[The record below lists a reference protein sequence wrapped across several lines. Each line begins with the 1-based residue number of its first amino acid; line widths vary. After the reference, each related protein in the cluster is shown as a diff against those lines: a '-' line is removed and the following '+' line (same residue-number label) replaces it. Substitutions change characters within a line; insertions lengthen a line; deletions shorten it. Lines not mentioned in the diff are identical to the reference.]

1 MNMYQAYL
9 HCNQRVFTDS
19 RNPIPGALFVALQGE
34 RFDANAFVLDVLQ
47 QGAGMALT
55 SREDLKNHPQCVWV
69 ADTTIALQDLAR
81 EHRQHLNIPVV
92 AIAGSNG
99 KTTTKELVTAVL
111 KQRFNV
117 HATPGNFNNHIGLP
131 LTILSTPPQTEI
143 LVLEM
148 GSNHPGELQV
158 LCEIGRPTSGLL
170 TSLGKEHLEGFGSFE
185 AVVEEEGALFDY
197 LNVHQGTK
205 FVLKDDALLAGRSG
219 NDSNAF
225 FYGTSEDCDVIGQF
239 LAADPTVRFR
249 WSFSLP
255 PDEFEPEVKTQLIG
269 HYNFYN
275 FLAALAVGKYYG
287 VNVGQM
293 EKALAHYSPTNNR
306 SQYLE
311 KNGVHVLLDA
321 YNANPSSMELALDN
335 FEKNIQ
341 SDLKI
346 VVLGDMLE
354 LGSHEFEEHRALV
367 NKVNRMNFQEVWLVG
382 PAFLQHQAH
391 FAANATGYENVAA
404 LRASKKLTDYTGGW
418 MLFKGSRG
426 IAVEKF
432 LDEA

>member
-92 AIAGSNG
+92 GIAGSNG

-111 KQRFNV
+111 QQRFRV
-117 HATPGNFNNHIGLP
+117 HSTPGNFNNHIGLP

-225 FYGTSEDCDVIGQF
+225 FYGTSEDCDVIGEF
-239 LAADPTVRFR
+239 IAADPTVRFR
-249 WSFSLP
+249 WNFSLP
-255 PDEFEPEVKTQLIG
+255 PDPNDPEVISQLIG

-275 FLAALAVGKYYG
+275 LLAAATVGKYYG
-287 VNVGQM
+287 VNFGMM
-293 EKALAHYSPTNNR
+293 EKALSGYSPSNNR

-311 KNGVHVLLDA
+311 KEGVHLLLDA

-354 LGSHEFEEHRALV
+354 LGPHEEAEHHSIV
-367 NKVNRMNFQEVWLVG
+367 EKVKRMKFSEVWLVG
-382 PAFLQHQAH
+382 PAMLKQQPNFGSNM
-391 FAANATGYENVAA
+391 FGFENVAA
-404 LRASKKLTDYTGGW
+404 LRSSKKLTDYTGGW

>member
-92 AIAGSNG
+92 GIAGSNG

-111 KQRFNV
+111 QQRFRV
-117 HATPGNFNNHIGLP
+117 HSTPGNFNNHIGLP

-225 FYGTSEDCDVIGQF
+225 FYGTSEDCDVIGEF
-239 LAADPTVRFR
+239 IAADPTVRFR
-249 WSFSLP
+249 WNFSLP
-255 PDEFEPEVKTQLIG
+255 PDPNDPEVISQLIG

-275 FLAALAVGKYYG
+275 LLAAATVGKYYG
-287 VNVGQM
+287 VNFGMM
-293 EKALAHYSPTNNR
+293 EKALSGYSPSNNR

-311 KNGVHVLLDA
+311 KEGVHLLLDA

-354 LGSHEFEEHRALV
+354 LGPHEEAEHHSIV
-367 NKVNRMNFQEVWLVG
+367 EKVKRMNFSEVWLVG
-382 PAFLQHQAH
+382 PAMLKQQPNFGPNM
-391 FAANATGYENVAA
+391 FGFENVAA
-404 LRASKKLTDYTGGW
+404 LRSSKKLTDYTGGW

>member
-1 MNMYQAYL
+1 MNLYQAYL
-9 HCNQRVFTDS
+9 HCQQQVFTDS
-19 RNPIPGALFVALQGE
+19 RKIVPGALFFALQGE
-34 RFDANAFVLDVLQ
+34 RFNANAYVEEVLQ
-47 QGAGMALT
+47 NGAGMAVT
-55 SREDLKNHPQCVWV
+55 SRDDLKNHPQCIHV
-69 ADTTIALQDLAR
+69 ADTTQALQDLAR
-81 EHRQHLNIPVV
+81 EHRSNLNIPVV
-92 AIAGSNG
+92 GIAGSNG

-111 KQRFNV
+111 QQRFRV

-148 GSNHPGELQV
+148 GSNHPGELMV
-158 LCEIGRPTSGLL
+158 LCEIGAPTSGLL

-219 NDSNAF
+219 NESNAF
-225 FYGTSEDCDVIGQF
+225 FYGTTEDCDVIGEF
-239 LAADPTVRFR
+239 IAADPTVRFR
-249 WSFSLP
+249 WNFSLP
-255 PDEFEPEVKTQLIG
+255 PDFNDPEVVSQLIG

-275 FLAALAVGKYYG
+275 LLAAATVGKYYG
-287 VNVGQM
+287 VNFGMM
-293 EKALAHYSPTNNR
+293 EKALSSYAPSNNR

-311 KNGVHVLLDA
+311 KDGVHLLLDA

-354 LGSHEFEEHRALV
+354 LGEHEETEHRAIV
-367 NKVNRMNFQEVWLVG
+367 EKVKRMNFSEVWLVG
-382 PAFLQHQAH
+382 PAMLKHQAH
-391 FAANATGYENVAA
+391 FGPNMFGFENVAA
-404 LRASKKLTDYTGGW
+404 LRNHKKLTDYVGGW

-426 IAVEKF
+426 IAVERF
-432 LDEA
+432 LEA

>member
-92 AIAGSNG
+92 GIAGSNG

-111 KQRFNV
+111 QQRFRV
-117 HATPGNFNNHIGLP
+117 HSTPGNFNNHIGLP

-158 LCEIGRPTSGLL
+158 LCKIGRPTSGLL

-225 FYGTSEDCDVIGQF
+225 FYGTSEDCDVIGEF
-239 LAADPTVRFR
+239 IAADPTVRFR
-249 WSFSLP
+249 WNFSLP
-255 PDEFEPEVKTQLIG
+255 PDPNDPEVISQLIG

-275 FLAALAVGKYYG
+275 LLAAATVGKYYG
-287 VNVGQM
+287 VNFGMM
-293 EKALAHYSPTNNR
+293 EKALSGYSPSNNR

-311 KNGVHVLLDA
+311 KEGVHLLLDA

-354 LGSHEFEEHRALV
+354 LGPHEEAEHHSIV
-367 NKVNRMNFQEVWLVG
+367 EKVKRMKFSEVWLVG
-382 PAFLQHQAH
+382 PAMLKQQPNFGSNM
-391 FAANATGYENVAA
+391 FGFENVAA
-404 LRASKKLTDYTGGW
+404 LRSSKKLTDYTGGW

>member
-69 ADTTIALQDLAR
+69 ADTTVALQDLAR

-293 EKALAHYSPTNNR
+293 EKALANYSPTNNR

-391 FAANATGYENVAA
+391 FAANATGYENVDA
-404 LRASKKLTDYTGGW
+404 LRSSKKLTDYTGGW

>member
-92 AIAGSNG
+92 GIAGSNG

-111 KQRFNV
+111 QQRFRV
-117 HATPGNFNNHIGLP
+117 HSTPGNFNNHIGLP

-225 FYGTSEDCDVIGQF
+225 FYGTSEDCDVIGEF
-239 LAADPTVRFR
+239 IAADPTVRFR
-249 WSFSLP
+249 WNFSLP
-255 PDEFEPEVKTQLIG
+255 PDPNDPEVISQLIG

-275 FLAALAVGKYYG
+275 LLAAATVGKYYG
-287 VNVGQM
+287 VNFGMM
-293 EKALAHYSPTNNR
+293 EKALSGYSPSNNR

-311 KNGVHVLLDA
+311 KEGVHLLLDA

-354 LGSHEFEEHRALV
+354 LGPHEEAEHYSIV
-367 NKVNRMNFQEVWLVG
+367 EKVKRMNFSEVWLVG
-382 PAFLQHQAH
+382 PAMLKQQPNFGPNM
-391 FAANATGYENVAA
+391 FGFENVAA
-404 LRASKKLTDYTGGW
+404 LRSSKKLTDYTGGW